1 MDSQA
6 TLAILDHLEA
16 LDETRTVLASQL
28 DPAITL
34 LAEALAA
41 GKKILLCGNGGSA
54 TDAMHIAAE
63 FVVRFVT
70 DRKAHPAIALSAD
83 NAILTACA
91 NDYGY
96 EHVFRRQVEAYG
108 QSGDVLI
115 AISTSG
121 KSRNVLEA
129 IATAKHQGLGT
140 IGLSGSTRLNCDVDI
155 AVPSIV
161 TARIQEMHI
170 LIGHLLVQGVE
181 GRLPP

>member
-1 MDSQA
+1 MDNLLQDSVHQHRSVLEGLQA
-6 TLAILDHLEA
+6 
-16 LDETRTVLASQL
+16 VLASQL
-28 DPAITL
+28 DPAITM
-34 LAEALAA
+34 LAHAIAED
-41 GKKILLCGNGGSA
+41 KKVLLCGNGGSA

-96 EHVFRRQVEAYG
+96 EKVFRRQVEALG
-108 QSGDVLI
+108 RSGDVLI

-140 IGLSGSTRLNCDVDI
+140 IGLSGKQGLNCDVDI
-155 AVPSIV
+155 AVPSSV

-170 LIGHLLVQGVE
+170 LIGHLLIE
-181 GRLPP
+181 GLEARMPP